1 MFISFA
7 NKSAPSVQK
16 GWLFICSFF
25 GHFIHFILTRST
37 TSPFETDSKHSH
49 YLAKFYTHTSH
60 HTRQISTLF
69 HLSIQKSVHHKIA
82 HNLDAH
88 LIAFKLLFLFTD
100 RSILILQRADFGFY
114 PFLSW
119 LCFKTFF
126 SLFFLL
132 SVYTVRIIT
141 SFFFNFWV
149 QLIVHPF
156 AWQWKSFK
164 CTTGVGWRTILT
176 SPPLNSPVQRSRP

>member
-88 LIAFKLLFLFTD
+88 LIAFKFLFLFTD

-114 PFLSW
+114 PFLPWIFFSK
-119 LCFKTFF
+119 LFF
-126 SLFFLL
+126 SLFLFCLFTQ
-132 SVYTVRIIT
+132 SVKSLH
-141 SFFFNFWV
+141 SFFIFGSS
-149 QLIVHPF
+149 L
-156 AWQWKSFK
+156 
-164 CTTGVGWRTILT
+164 
-176 SPPLNSPVQRSRP
+176 